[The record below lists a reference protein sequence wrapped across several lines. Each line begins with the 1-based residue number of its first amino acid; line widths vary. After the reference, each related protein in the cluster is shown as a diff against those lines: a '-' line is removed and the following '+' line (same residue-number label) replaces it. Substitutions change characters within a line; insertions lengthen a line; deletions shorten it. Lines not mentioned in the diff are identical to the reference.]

1 MCEECCQAHIDKV
14 EPAVAATLLVN
25 GLSRPCAC
33 KIKKLCELIRLHSK
47 AEMLRSMGI
56 THCPICV
63 GLALLSA
70 VRFMAHAVMAYQ
82 LERSNADATTHPANV
97 LGTIFEL

>member
-1 MCEECCQAHIDKV
+1 
-14 EPAVAATLLVN
+14 
-25 GLSRPCAC
+25 
-33 KIKKLCELIRLHSK
+33 
-47 AEMLRSMGI
+47 MGI

-70 VRFMAHAVMAYQ
+70 VRFMAHAVMVYQ

>member
-1 MCEECCQAHIDKV
+1 MAKVYQTHLDKV
-14 EPAVAATLLVN
+14 RPAVAATHLVK
-25 GLSRPCAC
+25 GLSVPRLAGQ
-33 KIKKLCELIRLHSK
+33 KLCELIRLHSK
-47 AEMLRSMGI
+47 AKMLRSMGI

-63 GLALLSA
+63 GLALLSY

-82 LERSNADATTHPANV
+82 LERSNADATTHPAHL